1 MKYDGVSN
9 SAISECIDEWI
20 RGERDR
26 KIIKRRI
33 IDGIKLEALAEEFE
47 MSVCQIR
54 RIISCCEIV
63 INAHIIATK

>member
-1 MKYDGVSN
+1 MKYEGVSN
-9 SAISECIDEWI
+9 SAISEIIDEWI

-54 RIISCCEIV
+54 RIIIICERV